1 MTCQRFEY
9 PGSLNFEIESRP
21 VTKKLYHPK
30 MDSITEPR
38 FHKHPKTTLRIM
50 FAIQPPNHWT
60 RMNFWLYFH
69 MTADVLDPADGIFSD
84 LQAPSPSP
92 VPETQ
97 VCVLIVLGCKPGGS
111 TTAFSD
117 GYCPIVT
124 CFPMGP
130 TKRIE
135 TGIGGV
141 PGCRMTHRCGWP
153 TVLHILPKVGRDHP
167 AEE

>member
-1 MTCQRFEY
+1 
-9 PGSLNFEIESRP
+9 
-21 VTKKLYHPK
+21 
-30 MDSITEPR
+30 
-38 FHKHPKTTLRIM
+38 M
-50 FAIQPPNHWT
+50 FAFQPPNHWT
-60 RMNFWLYFH
+60 RVYFWLYFH

-135 TGIGGV
+135 TAIGGV
-141 PGCRMTHRCGWP
+141 LPAVEWPIGVDGQRFCIYCPGWTGPPGRGM
-153 TVLHILPKVGRDHP
+153 KVIHLVSSKTYTT
-167 AEE
+167 E